1 MEIRVFPHQFPC
13 FLGSVLKPF
22 VRSSF
27 TCFSSSFAFCPEIK
41 LFKAVCLFFKS
52 LLFVILTDSNV
63 STRSQSYPLFSL
75 KHVSINLFCMC
86 LYVFLFVLSFI
97 LLTIVLPPYT
107 KFHQFFLQPSFPE
120 SMCSFSGSFA
130 LLLQVPVLA
139 TLVVK
144 HMFIDVL
151 SIVALFGDL
160 GPFKVF
166 LNSKSKSFF
175 QDSMPFFPV

>member
-1 MEIRVFPHQFPC
+1 MEIRVFPHKFPC
-13 FLGSVLKPF
+13 FLGSVLKLF

-27 TCFSSSFAFCPEIK
+27 TCFSFSFAFCPEIK

-97 LLTIVLPPYT
+97 FVDHSFAPIHKIPSV
-107 KFHQFFLQPSFPE
+107 FLAAF
-120 SMCSFSGSFA
+120 FSG
-130 LLLQVPVLA
+130 
-139 TLVVK
+139 
-144 HMFIDVL
+144 IY
-151 SIVALFGDL
+151 
-160 GPFKVF
+160 VF
-166 LNSKSKSFF
+166 FF
-175 QDSMPFFPV
+175 R

>member
-1 MEIRVFPHQFPC
+1 M
-13 FLGSVLKPF
+13 
-22 VRSSF
+22 
-27 TCFSSSFAFCPEIK
+27 
-41 LFKAVCLFFKS
+41 
-52 LLFVILTDSNV
+52 
-63 STRSQSYPLFSL
+63 
-75 KHVSINLFCMC
+75 
-86 LYVFLFVLSFI
+86 
-97 LLTIVLPPYT
+97 LTIVLPPYT
-107 KFHQFFLQPSFPE
+107 KFHQFFLQLSFPE

-160 GPFKVF
+160 GSFKVF